1 MKLLIDARL
10 YGLENAGLG
19 RYTMN
24 LLKELAAID
33 KNNKYIILLRKKY
46 FNSLNLPDGWKGIL
60 ADFRHY
66 SLTEQVK
73 LPKIIYREKP
83 DLAHF
88 LHFNTPGFFR
98 GKFVVTIHDLIM
110 HKQGKDASTLP
121 LPLYLAKRLFY
132 KYIFKH
138 SVKSSVK
145 IIVPSKFVKSQICQ
159 YYGTEEEKI
168 IVAHEGLEEK
178 MLSNVP
184 FKGVKEKYK
193 LDSPYFIYAGNTY
206 PYKNLERAIEATV
219 FFNQS
224 LKKKVL
230 FAIVSARGVFL
241 QRLEKSVAKLNA
253 DKYVKLLGFVPDE
266 DLGAL
271 YKGSVAFVYPS
282 LSEGFGLQGLESI
295 AAGTLV
301 LASDIAVFREIY
313 ADNVLYFNPYD
324 FSSIAG
330 SMKEA
335 LEMKPSARS
344 EITKKGQEFIKRYS
358 WAKMAQQTL
367 KVYEDCYRLRP
378 GK

>member
-1 MKLLIDARL
+1 MKILIDARF

-46 FNSLNLPDGWKGIL
+46 FNSLNLPDGWKSVL

-66 SLTEQVK
+66 SLAEQIK
-73 LPKIIYREKP
+73 LPRIIYSEKP
-83 DLAHF
+83 DLVHF
-88 LHFNTPGFFR
+88 LHFNSPGFFR

-110 HKQGKDASTLP
+110 HKQGRNASTLP

-132 KYIFKH
+132 KYIFRH

-159 YYGTEEEKI
+159 YYGTEEQKI
-168 IVAHEGLEEK
+168 IVAYEGLEEK
-178 MLSNVP
+178 MLSNVSYE
-184 FKGVKEKYK
+184 GVREKYK
-193 LDSPYFIYAGNTY
+193 LDSAYFIYAGNTY
-206 PYKNLERAIEATV
+206 PYKNLERVIEATV
-219 FFNQS
+219 FLNQS

-230 FAIVSARGVFL
+230 FAIVSGRGVFL

-253 DKYVKLLGFVPDE
+253 GKYVKLLGFVPDA

-301 LASDIAVFREIY
+301 LASDIAVFKEIY

-324 FSSIAG
+324 FSSIVG

-335 LEMKPSARS
+335 LEMKPSVRI
-344 EITKKGQEFIKRYS
+344 EIIKKGREFIKKYS

-367 KVYEDCYRLRP
+367 KVYEDCYRLRQ